1 MKNYRTKDVDSMKKL
16 FISLLAACSIM
27 LIAFLA
33 PTQAKAAQKIGVVF
47 SESSEKYANTTHPSG
62 KFNGQSVSAK
72 VDYSSTYNKELKA
85 FLLYQQQGFQVEKI
99 YEKDLNNLENL
110 SEYDAIVFAYT
121 VMMNH
126 QQRENVKMYVRNG
139 GGAIFAF
146 QTARNESTKFPKSG
160 QMDLSPLI
168 YDVDSWVMEWD
179 NLTEVFNSR
188 FIDDIVLGNTTI
200 SNINTVHPI
209 IQNTT
214 KELGKS
220 KLNLTKT
227 DRDWVEIIKPWQG
240 GSATPILY
248 FSDYNYTDKA
258 KTMKKNEFGAAHA
271 IEYGKGRVVQIGFK
285 IYDYINIDAKAD
297 WQDNEN
303 GAAHSTTNGDKDAQV
318 FMKHALNWVAENHNG
333 NVPRRYNL
341 TLYSDGVQGYVAP
354 SGKFVFYSTVT
365 VKNNGNVPARGTLK
379 VEILDANDKVVGKG
393 HERYIPG
400 LAADSTT
407 DNADKKD
414 ISTLSEKYQ
423 ISMPGNLAAGTYTIR
438 TSFIEG
444 RDDRKNADEKFAT
457 IAEIKTLTRAK
468 GSNKATIASAPFFPD
483 VSSSNGAY
491 HDIKNLYALGIVK
504 GSNGKFNPQG
514 TLTRLQATEMI
525 LRALGIPASSSA
537 TLNASDIKASDYGYA
552 VLATGLRHGII
563 ALEDGKINAHQP
575 MTRAAMARA
584 LVNGFKLQGYTNH
597 TFSDVPTSHAYYKDV
612 QALYALGITT
622 GYADNTF
629 KPNGTVTRQNFA
641 QFVNR
646 TLHANSK

>member
-1 MKNYRTKDVDSMKKL
+1 MKKL
-16 FISLLAACSIM
+16 FISLLVACAFM

-47 SESSEKYANTTHPSG
+47 SESSEKYANTTHPG
-62 KFNGQSVSAK
+62 GTFNGQSVSEK

-188 FIDDIVLGNTTI
+188 FIDDIVLGNSTI

-220 KLNLTKT
+220 KLTLTKT

-248 FSDYNYTDKA
+248 FSDYNFTDKA

-297 WQDNEN
+297 WQDHEN
-303 GAAHSTTNGDKDAQV
+303 GAAYSTTTGDKDAQV
-318 FMKHALNWVAENHNG
+318 FLKHALNWVADNHNG
-333 NVPRRYNL
+333 YVPRRYNL
-341 TLYSDGVQGYVAP
+341 SLYSDGVQAYVAP

-407 DNADKKD
+407 DNTDKKD
-414 ISTLSEKYQ
+414 ISTHTEKYQ

-444 RDDRKNADEKFAT
+444 RDDRKNANEKFAT
-457 IAEIKTLTRAK
+457 TAEIKTLTRAK
-468 GSNKATIASAPFFPD
+468 GSNKATIAAAPFFPD
-483 VSSSNGAY
+483 VASSNGAY
-491 HDIKNLYALGIVK
+491 HDIKNL
-504 GSNGKFNPQG
+504 
-514 TLTRLQATEMI
+514 
-525 LRALGIPASSSA
+525 
-537 TLNASDIKASDYGYA
+537 
-552 VLATGLRHGII
+552 
-563 ALEDGKINAHQP
+563 
-575 MTRAAMARA
+575 
-584 LVNGFKLQGYTNH
+584 
-597 TFSDVPTSHAYYKDV
+597 
-612 QALYALGITT
+612 
-622 GYADNTF
+622 
-629 KPNGTVTRQNFA
+629 
-641 QFVNR
+641 
-646 TLHANSK
+646 

>member
-1 MKNYRTKDVDSMKKL
+1 MKKL
-16 FISLLAACSIM
+16 FVSLLVACSFM
-27 LIAFLA
+27 LVVFLA

-62 KFNGQSVSAK
+62 TFNGQLISEK

-110 SEYDAIVFAYT
+110 SQYDAIVFAYT

-126 QQRENVKMYVRNG
+126 QQRENVKIYVRNG

-146 QTARNESTKFPKSG
+146 QTARNESAKFPKLG

-188 FIDDIVLGNTTI
+188 FIDDIVIGNSAI

-227 DRDWVEIIKPWQG
+227 DRDWVEVMKPWQG

-248 FSDYNYTDKA
+248 FSDYNYTDKP

-285 IYDYINIDAKAD
+285 IYDYININDKAD

-303 GAAHSTTNGDKDAQV
+303 GAAYITTNGDKDAQV
-318 FMKHALNWVAENHNG
+318 FMKHALNWVAEKHNG
-333 NVPRRYNL
+333 YVPRRYNL
-341 TLYSDGVQGYVAP
+341 SLYSDGVQSYVAP

-379 VEILDANDKVVGKG
+379 VEILDANDKVVGNG

-400 LAADSTT
+400 LAADSSTN
-407 DNADKKD
+407 NADQKD
-414 ISTLSEKYQ
+414 ISTHAEKYQ
-423 ISMPGNLAAGTYTIR
+423 ISMPGDLATGTYTIR

-468 GSNKATIASAPFFPD
+468 GSNKATIASAPFFSD

-491 HDIKNLYALGIVK
+491 YDIKNLYALGIVK
-504 GSNGKFNPQG
+504 GTNGKFNPQG

-537 TLNASDIKASDYGYA
+537 TLNASDIKAGDYGYA
-552 VLATGLRHGII
+552 VLATGLRYGII
-563 ALEDGKINAHQP
+563 AVENGKINAHQP

-584 LVNGFKLQGYTNH
+584 LVNGFKLQGYTKN

-646 TLHANSK
+646 TLYANAK

>member
-1 MKNYRTKDVDSMKKL
+1 MKKL
-16 FISLLAACSIM
+16 FISMLVASFFM

-62 KFNGQSVSAK
+62 TFNGQLVSEK

-99 YEKDLNNLENL
+99 YESDLNNLENL
-110 SEYDAIVFAYT
+110 SQYDAIVFAYT

-146 QTARNESTKFPKSG
+146 QTARNELTKFPKPG

-188 FIDDIVLGNTTI
+188 FIDDIVLGNSTI

-220 KLNLTKT
+220 KLTLTKT
-227 DRDWVEIIKPWQG
+227 DREWVEIIKPWEG

-248 FSDYNYTDKA
+248 FSDYNYTDKP

-285 IYDYINIDAKAD
+285 IYDYININDKAD

-303 GAAHSTTNGDKDAQV
+303 GAAYSTTNDDQDAQV

-333 NVPRRYNL
+333 YVPRRYNL
-341 TLYSDGVQGYVAP
+341 SLYSDGVQSYVAP

-379 VEILDANDKVVGKG
+379 VEILDANDKVVGKD

-407 DNADKKD
+407 DNADQKD
-414 ISTLSEKYQ
+414 ISTHSEKYQ
-423 ISMPGNLAAGTYTIR
+423 IFMPGDLAAGTYTIR

-457 IAEIKTLTRAK
+457 IAEIKTLTRTK
-468 GSNKATIASAPFFPD
+468 GSNKATIAAAPFFSD

-491 HDIKNLYALGIVK
+491 YDIKNLYALGIVK
-504 GSNGKFNPQG
+504 GTNGKFNPQG

-537 TLNASDIKASDYGYA
+537 TLNASDIKTGDYGYA
-552 VLATGLRHGII
+552 VLATGLRYGII
-563 ALEDGKINAHQP
+563 VLENDKINAHQP

-584 LVNGFKLQGYTNH
+584 LVNGFKLQGYTNN

-646 TLHANSK
+646 TLYTNSK